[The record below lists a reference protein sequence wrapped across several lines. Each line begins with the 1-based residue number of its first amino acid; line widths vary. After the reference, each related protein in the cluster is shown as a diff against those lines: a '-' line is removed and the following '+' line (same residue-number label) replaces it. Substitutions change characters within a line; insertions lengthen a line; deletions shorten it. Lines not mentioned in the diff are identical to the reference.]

1 MQASKAEV
9 GSKPT
14 HVLRN
19 MLEDTSIVVVPGI
32 YDALGATI
40 AESAGFNALFVSGS
54 ALAAA
59 HLGRPDVGL
68 LSLPE
73 TAQIVD
79 RISDRV
85 SVPLLVDA
93 DQCGGNSFS
102 VGRYVRMLEKAGAAA
117 IQIEDQWE
125 VKPSDAPLSRPVIA
139 TNAMVDKIKA
149 AKDACLENTI
159 ISARSDAASTEG
171 AGAAIE
177 RACTYAEAGA
187 DMVFVESLQERKDM
201 LALIAA
207 IGGRV
212 PILHNLLRPNEAA
225 SDAKTLEDMGY
236 SIVLFPTPAIQ
247 GAQSGLADAL
257 TKLKADPRV
266 TDAVSSPDYIGAAK
280 FLAGK

>member
-1 MQASKAEV
+1 MQASHSDAGPKSPAL
-9 GSKPT
+9 
-14 HVLRN
+14 LREKLASN
-19 MLEDTSIVVVPGI
+19 TILAVPGI
-32 YDALGATI
+32 YDAMSAAI
-40 AESAGFNALFVSGS
+40 AENAGFEALFVSGS
-54 ALAAA
+54 AMAAA

-93 DQCGGNSFS
+93 DQGGGNVYS

-125 VKPSDAPLSRPVIA
+125 VKPSDAPLERPVISMG
-139 TNAMVDKIKA
+139 AMVDKIKA
-149 AKDACLENTI
+149 GKDACHENTI

-171 AGAAIE
+171 AGPAIE

-187 DMVFVESLQERKDM
+187 DMIFVESLQEREDM

-207 IGGRV
+207 IDGRV
-212 PILHNLLRPNEAA
+212 PILHNLPRPNEAA
-225 SDAKTLEDMGY
+225 SDAKALEDMGY
-236 SIVLFPTPAIQ
+236 SIVLFPTPAIH

-257 TKLKADPRV
+257 TKLKADPSAK
-266 TDAVSSPDYIGAAK
+266 DAGSPPDHIGTAG